1 MLVRIVLM
9 ITFSAYGVFERTNES
24 GVSAWML
31 LLVSLFI
38 AVMCF
43 SMVFK
48 EKTRLVCI
56 LLGMALFLA
65 LMILGERSFILL
77 GIYALYELLSM
88 FTTLDVR
95 VYLLPI
101 LGVFFP
107 SSVSPLIRF
116 VVVIMLSVVY
126 IQNNYIIRSY
136 KKQMIEDTITEQN
149 LKRDMQEQEYAA
161 RMQQRKNMLMAENQI
176 LEERASLSQTLH
188 DKLGHSINGSV
199 YQLEAAKVLLRKDPE
214 KTENIIQAVINQLRG
229 GMDEIRSILRK
240 ERPAK
245 RELAM
250 VQLQNLCEDCNSK
263 GVKTELT
270 TEGDTD
276 LIPDTVWEVILDNA
290 FEAISNSMKYSKC
303 KQIDIKLVVMK
314 QRVRVTISDDGIGCQ
329 QIVDGMGFSGMRQRV
344 RATGGTLDFAGE
356 VGFTVTMLLPMDTES
371 K

>member
-344 RATGGTLDFAGE
+344 RAAGGTLDFAGE